1 MLHMQAGTSSLLHVN
16 CYVDVMWRIPPHD
29 SSPSFEVS
37 AIFRLSEIGDTVV
50 HGNRSEY
57 EV

>member
-1 MLHMQAGTSSLLHVN
+1 MQAGTSSLLHVN